1 MVAVRAGLL
10 VRREAQ
16 PVLRAELLADLLVDV
31 GHRLLLAD
39 LEQPSS
45 RLAGHALK
53 DLPAVGCGN
62 VLRAALAGRAAAR
75 ISSGVAAGISARI
88 AASRVTAGI
97 AAAIVPGI
105 PRMEAPV
112 RIRLF
117 PAFEVDGV
125 NDGVG
130 ALGRLD

>member
-10 VRREAQ
+10 IRREAQ

-45 RLAGHALK
+45 RLVSHTLK
-53 DLPAVGCGN
+53 DLPAVGCGD
-62 VLRAALAGRAAAR
+62 VLRAPLAGRGAAR

-88 AASRVTAGI
+88 AASRVTTAI
-97 AAAIVPGI
+97 AAAIIIGI
-105 PRMEAPV
+105 PLMEAPV
-112 RIRLF
+112 
-117 PAFEVDGV
+117 
-125 NDGVG
+125 
-130 ALGRLD
+130 

>member
-1 MVAVRAGLL
+1 MVAVGAGLL
-10 VRREAQ
+10 VRREGQ

-45 RLAGHALK
+45 RLVGHALK
-53 DLPAVGCGN
+53 DLPAVESGN
-62 VLRAALAGRAAAR
+62 ILRAALAGRAAAR
-75 ISSGVAAGISARI
+75 ISSGVASGIPTRI
-88 AASRVTAGI
+88 ASRVTAGI

-117 PAFEVDGV
+117 PALEVDGV